1 MLRLSPKIAKP
12 HEVWCLDVALQL
24 CGSVTKHQVIRH
36 NRIVDAILRMPTP
49 VSHWG
54 PLAEFLCRRD
64 VLVEHFS
71 DSVSHKTLASCR
83 EKIAY
88 ASYRYFSH
96 PAAERERLHPVMVI
110 LSHRK
115 PEKIL
120 REPDWFKSTEHRG
133 IWRWGP
139 LSYGPIFIVAT
150 SALED
155 TPDFEWLRMT
165 TRRPETPEAFQ
176 SAARLI
182 MRNQNDRIRLDE
194 VEKTM
199 LDFMYIDGV
208 NVFDY
213 AEEQKRHAEEQQR
226 KVDELVEYTKQI
238 QAELES
244 TKRQLAALQTKLES
258 E

>member
-24 CGSVTKHQVIRH
+24 CGDVTKHQVIRQ

-96 PAAERERLHPVMVI
+96 PAVERERLHPVMVL

-155 TPDFEWLRMT
+155 TPEFEWLRMT

-176 SAARLI
+176 NAASLI
-182 MRNQNDRIRLDE
+182 KRNQNDRIRLDE

-213 AEEQKRHAEEQQR
+213 AEEQKRHAEEQER